1 MNPLG
6 ASGFFE
12 QIEPL
17 VPVSVVLLA
26 GLLAVFVGLVAE
38 RKDRYLLSWISVGGC
53 ALALLTLLL
62 IPTWLGSGSGP
73 ALKWLADA
81 GALRFGGA
89 LALDGLALS
98 VAIVALLAGI
108 FASLC
113 GAEEMEGSPLT
124 TGEYHGLVLL
134 AVSGMMLLGAA
145 HDFATLLVS
154 LEIMS
159 ISTYILTG
167 SRRGSVR
174 GGEAALKYLV
184 LGAFSTA
191 FMLLGVAFMYGATG
205 TLQLSAVTLAPNDPR
220 FHLVLVGFGLLLV
233 GVLFKVGAVP
243 FHFWVPDVYDGAP
256 TPVTSL
262 MATGVKAAAFAV
274 VGRVVFEMFGGSE
287 FVGRVIPLLASVAI
301 LTMVLGNLIALH
313 QVSVKRMLAYSAVAH
328 TGYLLLA
335 FLLRPDQS
343 GPVVWALHL
352 KAAAFYL
359 LTYVFA
365 AGGAFAIVAMAR
377 EDRRRMEKLEDFRG
391 FASAHPGLALCMAVF
406 VLSLAGLPPFA
417 GFFAKFMVFRG
428 AIDQGY
434 VLPAVVGVLASV
446 ASLGYYLRVVQFMY
460 LAPDPEPAEKRAAC
474 RPAWTVTVL
483 AYGAGLALLL
493 LGLMP
498 NWVMDRLPDPAAQR
512 PAKVQAADPA
522 AGEKITMVISRE
534 HEGRRLP

>member
-1 MNPLG
+1 MNPLS
-6 ASGFFE
+6 ALDFFD

-17 VPVSVVLLA
+17 VPVAVVLIA
-26 GLLAVFVGLVAE
+26 ALLAVFVGLITE
-38 RKDRYLLSWISVGGC
+38 RKDRYLLSWVSAGGC
-53 ALALLTLLL
+53 VLALLTL
-62 IPTWLGSGSGP
+62 IPAWVGLGGRP
-73 ALKWLADA
+73 ALSWLADA
-81 GALRFGGA
+81 GALRFDGA
-89 LALDGLALS
+89 LAVDGLGLS
-98 VAIVALLAGI
+98 VAVVALLAGI

-113 GAEEMEGSPLT
+113 GAQEPEGSPLT

-134 AVSGMMLLGAA
+134 SVSGMLLLGAA

-154 LEIMS
+154 LEVMS
-159 ISTYILTG
+159 VSTYILAG
-167 SRRGSVR
+167 ARRNSVR

-191 FMLLGVAFMYGATG
+191 FLLLGVAFMYGATG
-205 TLQLSAVTLAPNDPR
+205 SLQMSAVTLVPNDPR

-233 GVLFKVGAVP
+233 GVFFKVGAVP
-243 FHFWVPDVYDGAP
+243 FHFWVPDVYDGSP

-274 VGRVVFEMFGGSE
+274 VGRVVFEMFGSSE
-287 FVGRVIPLLASVAI
+287 FVGRVVPLLASVAI

-313 QVSVKRMLAYSAVAH
+313 QESMKRMLAYSAVAH

-335 FLLRPDQS
+335 FLLRPAQS
-343 GPVVWALHL
+343 VPATWELHL

-377 EDRRRMEKLEDFRG
+377 EDGRRMEKVKDFRG
-391 FASAHPGLALCMAVF
+391 FARAHPGLALCMAIF
-406 VLSLAGLPPFA
+406 LFSLAGLPPFA

-428 AIDQGY
+428 AVDQGY
-434 VLPAVVGVLASV
+434 VLPAVVGVLTSV
-446 ASLGYYLRVVQFMY
+446 ASLGYYLRVVQSMY
-460 LAPDPEPAEKRAAC
+460 LVDEPDPAEKPAPC

-483 AYGAGLALLL
+483 AYGAGLAILL
-493 LGLMP
+493 LGLAP
-498 NWVMDRLPDPAAQR
+498 NWVTDRLPRSAAPR
-512 PAKVQAADPA
+512 PAKVGVCEPVADGPY
-522 AGEKITMVISRE
+522 TMVTSRE